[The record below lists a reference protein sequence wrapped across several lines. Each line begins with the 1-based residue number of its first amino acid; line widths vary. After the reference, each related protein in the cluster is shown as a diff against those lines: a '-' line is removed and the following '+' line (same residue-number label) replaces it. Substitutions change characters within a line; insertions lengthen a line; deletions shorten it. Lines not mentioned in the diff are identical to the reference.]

1 MDFPRRERT
10 SNKRQMLSS
19 GATVWV
25 AIIAALWLPK
35 FILTA
40 QGSERGNPAHTWKLA
55 TDDTEIVIS
64 VKGGWP
70 VLEALRSTTVRRNW
84 LNSPLKE
91 SLIRTVEVGG
101 VRNEVDWKFAR
112 AEINPDGRQL
122 SLHYGS
128 VSPKLSLESVWRA
141 REGRGP
147 VEHSLTLVNQSGKP
161 ITVLQAESLTLTGLT
176 IPSTQLV
183 QAWWI
188 KRGGGNA
195 STEGGTFHAEVNSSF
210 DQVLTSDPTDGSSPV
225 PWMAVQVGEIEG
237 LYLGWEFSGIG
248 AIHAR
253 ATTPRQF
260 EMRVGL
266 VQDFKTDVPAGE
278 SFLVPLAFV
287 GCYRGNVD
295 DGSYTLHRFILEKLL
310 PPLPPTQSVGDL
322 VDGSKKLLPPPPPKQ
337 PFPTLAY
344 NLYLDVGGNK
354 AREADVLKSAMLCKK
369 LGFETFVPDA
379 MWFPKD
385 GDWRWDPARFPHGGQ
400 PIEEYTHQNGM
411 KLGLWVAWTHGGDSL
426 DPGTLNVFQHPDW
439 FTEKLPQDWKS
450 KDLNWNWLIDLGFEP
465 ARDWAW
471 RAVDRIVGENHLD
484 YLKHDYSPIVT
495 QCVQSSHRHHYGV
508 DVSYWSTLGY
518 YYVMDALKH
527 QYRDLVLE
535 GCSGGGHIKDFGY
548 IKHVHYIVTTDTLSA
563 LPDRQSIY
571 DSTFAFPPAVLM
583 AYTYENFYN
592 KDADQPGPY
601 LWRSA
606 MMSAWQIDPTHSAD
620 WPPEAIASAQRA
632 TEIYKSWIR
641 PILNDAEVHH
651 ILPRPDGI
659 HWDGMFYWSP
669 SLHRGTL
676 YVFRPK
682 NNQESQDIR
691 LKGLAPGT
699 QYRIHSEDGS
709 VRPVVLSGSELMRE
723 GLKIWLPHPF
733 SSDLI
738 YLEEKK

>member
-1 MDFPRRERT
+1 MHFPRPKRT
-10 SNKRQMLSS
+10 SSKRQTLSS
-19 GATVWV
+19 GGMAWV
-25 AIIAALWLPK
+25 AITAALWLPS
-35 FILTA
+35 FIHVA
-40 QGSERGNPAHTWKLA
+40 QCSERENPSQTWKLA
-55 TDDTEIVIS
+55 TDDTEVVIS

-70 VLEALRSTTVRRNW
+70 VLEVLRSTAVRRNW
-84 LNSPLKE
+84 LKSPLKE
-91 SLIRTVEVGG
+91 PLMRTVEVDG
-101 VRNEVDWKFAR
+101 VRKDLDWKFEH
-112 AEINPDGRQL
+112 AEISPDGRQL
-122 SLHYGS
+122 VLHYLNE
-128 VSPKLSLESVWRA
+128 SPRLILDSRWLASPGHGPIEHWSALKNESGQTV
-141 REGRGP
+141 
-147 VEHSLTLVNQSGKP
+147 
-161 ITVLQAESLTLTGLT
+161 TVLQPESLALSGLA
-176 IPSTQLV
+176 IPSTKPV

-195 STEGGTFHAEVNSSF
+195 STEGGTFHADVNSSF

-225 PWMAVQVGEIEG
+225 PWMAIQAGEKEG
-237 LYLGWEFSGIG
+237 LYVGWEFSGIG

-253 ATTPRQF
+253 TTNPNQF
-260 EMRVGL
+260 ELHAGL
-266 VQDFKTDVPAGE
+266 GRDFKTDLPAGE
-278 SFLVPLAFV
+278 SFPVPPAFV
-287 GCYRGNVD
+287 GCYEGDVD

-310 PPLPPTQSVGDL
+310 PPLPPN
-322 VDGSKKLLPPPPPKQ
+322 Q
-337 PFPTLAY
+337 PYPTLAY

-354 AREADVLKSAMLCKK
+354 AREQDVLSSAKLCKK

-385 GDWRWDPARFPHGGQ
+385 GDWRWDPARFPRGGH

-411 KLGLWVAWTHGGDSL
+411 NLGLWVAWTHGGDSL
-426 DPGTLNVFQHPDW
+426 DPGALNVFQHADW
-439 FTEKLPQDWKS
+439 FTEKLPPDWKA
-450 KDLNWNWLIDLGFEP
+450 KDLNWSTLIDLGFDP

-471 RAVDRIVGENHLD
+471 REVDRVVGENHLD

-495 QCVQSSHRHHYGV
+495 QCVQVNHRHRYGT

-518 YYVMDALKH
+518 YQIMETVKERHPNLI
-527 QYRDLVLE
+527 LE

-592 KDADQPGPY
+592 KDADQPGSY

-620 WPPEAIASAQRA
+620 WPPEAIASVQRA

-641 PILNDAEVHH
+641 PILKDVEVHH

-669 SLHRGTL
+669 SLHRGTV

-682 NNQESQDIR
+682 NNEESQDIR
-691 LKGLAPGT
+691 LKGLVPGAEY
-699 QYRIHSEDGS
+699 QIHSEDGS
-709 VRPVVLSGSELMRE
+709 VRPVVLSGRDLMRA
-723 GLKIWLPHPF
+723 GLKIRLPHPF